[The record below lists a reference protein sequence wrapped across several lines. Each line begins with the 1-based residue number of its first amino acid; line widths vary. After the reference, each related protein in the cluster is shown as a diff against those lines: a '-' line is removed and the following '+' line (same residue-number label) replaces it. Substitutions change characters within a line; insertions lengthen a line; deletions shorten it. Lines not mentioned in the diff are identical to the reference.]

1 MSKEYISSDFMEIRH
16 HLAHY
21 VTNNDVRKMANY
33 RSTYAGAK
41 YDSGARKALV
51 NQQKEAEKTMVKGL
65 HGSSPKFQEA
75 LKEVQQA
82 GRLAYK
88 AYLMY
93 KQGQFNKIPGAGGR
107 GDRDQQNPKEFIR
120 AYERLYDA
128 VDKYSRMVENRGDV
142 NTSRNMARLSG
153 GSSNLDATLS
163 PKLGF
168 DTSVI
173 PDMERLYVRAKKIHT
188 PPTHT
193 PKPDEKPQQQHYSNH
208 ALTNIHN
215 SFYNTTN
222 SMMNQ
227 MGANQAHGST
237 AGMPTNIPKRRR

>member
-41 YDSGARKALV
+41 YDSGARKALA

-65 HGSSPKFQEA
+65 HGSSPKLQEA

-93 KQGQFNKIPGAGGR
+93 KQNQFNKIPGAGGR
-107 GDRDQQNPKEFIR
+107 GDRDQQNPKEFIK
-120 AYERLYDA
+120 AYERLYNAIDR
-128 VDKYSRMVENRGDV
+128 YSRM
-142 NTSRNMARLSG
+142 G
-153 GSSNLDATLS
+153 GSRDNANTLRNLNRLTGGGNETNATMS
-163 PKLGF
+163 PMLGF
-168 DTSVI
+168 DTKALS
-173 PDMERLYVRAKKIHT
+173 DMDTLYTRVKKIHT

-208 ALTNIHN
+208 ALTNIYN
-215 SFYNTTN
+215 SFNNTTN